1 MRSRRGQKQTQDTAM
16 HRAQRARGAEGILQL
31 LGRGAQIR
39 VGHSRQLGRIR
50 LPSAKARSIRW
61 LLTPSRSLTQP
72 DSLMRPSSSSDSN

>member
-1 MRSRRGQKQTQDTAM
+1 M
-16 HRAQRARGAEGILQL
+16 HRLSVRAGAEGILQL

-39 VGHSRQLGRIR
+39 SAIAASWPDPSS
-50 LPSAKARSIRW
+50 PSAKARSIRW